1 MFYAPRHLPPFA
13 DLLRAS
19 LDRQNT
25 PDDIARHLGITR
37 RTLARWQAQ
46 GDAPRAVLLV
56 LYWESHYGR
65 AEVSLYLHNEAQHWR
80 QMSRFNE
87 AHIERLRDAIARC
100 EAEGSDGAANAP
112 TFNTR

>member
-1 MFYAPRHLPPFA
+1 MFFAPRHLPSLT
-13 DLLRAS
+13 DLLRAT

-25 PDDIARHLGITR
+25 PDDIARYLGVTR

-65 AEVSLYLHNEAQHWR
+65 SEVNLYLHNEAQHWR

-87 AHIERLRDAIARC
+87 AHIDRLRAAIARC
-100 EAEGSDGAANAP
+100 EAEGTDAAANAA
-112 TFNTR
+112 TFNVR